1 MSEKTA
7 TSEKISAVRVVLL
20 SWEYPPL
27 VVGGL
32 GRHVDALSQALA
44 GSGHEVLVI
53 TRGESGSPVHE
64 RHGAVRV
71 VRAARDPLALDFSVE
86 TLLSWAQATE
96 HSLLRAA
103 LPAVRRWR
111 PDVVHAHDWLVAQ
124 SAVTLGEVTSAPLV
138 TTMHATEAGRH
149 LGWLPAPLNAAIHS
163 LERWLAERSAAVIT
177 CSGTMRAEATSLF
190 GVAAER
196 VSVVPN
202 GIDPAAWR
210 VSASQRREA
219 RRRLGADG
227 PLLVFAGRLVHE
239 KGVQDLL
246 DALPTLRRRHRGL
259 RLAIAGTGVHEAHLQ
274 EQARRR
280 RLGPAVQW
288 LGFVPA
294 TELATV
300 LAAADLAVVPSHYEP
315 FGIIALEAAAV
326 RTALALSATGGLGD
340 LVDAGIA
347 AASFP
352 PGDPAALA
360 RAVDQAL
367 TDTEGSRRAVNR
379 AARLIR
385 RDYTWPVV
393 AERTARVY
401 EQALSRGPG

>member
-1 MSEKTA
+1 
-7 TSEKISAVRVVLL
+7 VRALLL

-32 GRHVDALSQALA
+32 GRHVDALSRALA
-44 GSGHEVLVI
+44 EGGHEIVVV
-53 TRGESGSPVHE
+53 TRGESGSPVRE
-64 RHGAVRV
+64 RHGAVQV

-86 TLLSWAQATE
+86 TLLSWAQAAE

-124 SAVTLGEVTSAPLV
+124 SAVTLSELTSAPLV
-138 TTMHATEAGRH
+138 TTVHATEAGRH

-163 LERWLAERSAAVIT
+163 LERWLTERSAAVIT
-177 CSGTMRAEATSLF
+177 CSGAMRNEVSTLF
-190 GVAAER
+190 GLASDR
-196 VSVVPN
+196 LTVVPN
-202 GIDPAAWR
+202 GIDPAGWQ
-210 VSASQRREA
+210 VSAGQRRAA
-219 RRRLGADG
+219 RHRLGADG
-227 PLLVFAGRLVHE
+227 PLLVYAGRLVHE

-259 RLAIAGTGVHEAHLQ
+259 RLVIAGTGVHEAELQ
-274 EQARRR
+274 DLARRR
-280 RLGPAVQW
+280 RLGNAVQW
-288 LGFVPA
+288 LGFVA
-294 TELATV
+294 EAELATV
-300 LAAADLAVVPSHYEP
+300 LAAADVAVVPSHYEP
-315 FGIIALEAAAV
+315 FGIVALEAAAA
-326 RTALALSATGGLGD
+326 RTALAVSAIGGLQD
-340 LVDAGIA
+340 LIDAGIV

-352 PGDPAALA
+352 PGDPGALA
-360 RAVDQAL
+360 SAVDQAL
-367 TDTEGSRRAVNR
+367 ADDEGRRRVVNR

-401 EQALSRGPG
+401 EQARTGATG